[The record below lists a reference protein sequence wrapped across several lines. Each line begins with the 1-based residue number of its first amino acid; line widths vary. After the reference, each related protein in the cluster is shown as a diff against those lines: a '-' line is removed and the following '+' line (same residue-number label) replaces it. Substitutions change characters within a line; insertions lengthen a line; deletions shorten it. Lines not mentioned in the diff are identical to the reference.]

1 MEKENRHVFIQQ
13 GAEAVVV
20 DMQLPEMHGIIDVL
34 NGLPMQVTRMENI
47 IAKVGAEPEQWLPDF
62 YKQV

>member
-1 MEKENRHVFIQQ
+1 MERNQGQVFVQQ
-13 GAEAVVV
+13 GAESVVV
-20 DMQLPEMHGIIDVL
+20 NMQLPEMHGITEVL

-47 IAKVGAEPEQWLPDF
+47 IAKVGAEPEQWLPEF